1 MLAIARLQLV
11 DASVQAFVDILN
23 RVYLD
28 LSEEGANED
37 TRGELN
43 LGQCVK
49 LLELLLEKVDGF
61 DWSGDSVFVFGHWNQ
76 LVVLRGQIH

>member
-61 DWSGDSVFVFGHWNQ
+61 YWSGDCVFVFGHWNQ